1 MKIIFSIF
9 RGIENLFIIPKTR
22 IIFGIAVISTF
33 IIYFA
38 MEASWT
44 KALLFFGMIPFSL
57 FVSGQFENNSG
68 EMVKYQEDFNQNDN
82 NIEDETPVV
91 DRIERKTTNT
101 TTTTET
107 IYLKKGVKY
116 LG

>member
-1 MKIIFSIF
+1 VKIIFSIF
-9 RGIENLFIIPKTR
+9 KGIENIFIIPLTR

-57 FVSGQFENNSG
+57 FISGQFENKP
-68 EMVKYQEDFNQNDN
+68 KYEVSNFNNDYMDYKEDN
-82 NIEDETPVV
+82 NAPVV

-107 IYLKKGVKY
+107 IYFKKGVKY
-116 LG
+116 LE